1 MKVRVSENCT
11 LGVNECRSVL
21 GEHGY
26 SSLSRISSI
35 YHDTDACN
43 TGEGDNNM
51 LLQQTSKFL
60 MKFIPNKEVKY
71 QIFDISFIHHPV

>member
-1 MKVRVSENCT
+1 MVVIFYNYLNSN
-11 LGVNECRSVL
+11 G
-21 GEHGY
+21 
-26 SSLSRISSI
+26 ISSI